1 MSLLKPFRSVVPVA
15 NNDTATYYV
24 SMQPVTCGPTSA
36 KFVSANLTFQPSTQT
51 LSVNKSPVVYSN
63 TRSVFNLTTSS
74 TPPSS
79 PKIGDLW
86 YDTSTDIQFEYVN
99 DGTNLQWVDIT
110 SPLIPGEVKYV
121 YQAVTANQNT
131 NIVYALADSVNNYS
145 NIVTFSVKTINL
157 TDGTVVYWK
166 DLGTAN
172 NNPTS
177 LQNRFLS
184 SNTGNVTILN
194 NSSEITRIA
203 IADQAVYSASNT
215 YLQLGF
221 YACASFNRLLSTT
234 DIVPVVDNS
243 SYAPG
248 FLTANLQ
255 YIVVGGGG
263 GGGYQGGG
271 GGGGVAVGN
280 VIVSNTTFGSSL
292 NVIVGGGGAGVVDNV
307 LGPGQNGSNSTIG
320 GIYLTLENGT
330 LAPTTTVTAIG
341 GGGGHLAGGSG
352 GGTPG
357 TAPPL
362 SPGTQPSQN
371 PGILYV
377 TNYGNP
383 GGANP
388 TKGGGGGGG
397 ANTSAPLGSGQG
409 QNGGSGYRWQ
419 FTANT
424 YAGGGGGGAPTFQG
438 FVGTGGV
445 GGGGAGTT
453 AFNPP
458 SGNPG
463 VANTGGGGGGAGQC
477 NCGRPINSGTGGAGG
492 PGTVIFAYQANGT
505 YYTGGTIRRS
515 PALSPG
521 YTIHTFT
528 SPGLLTYNGFTTLS
542 PVPVSFL
549 VVGGGGAGGTG
560 SVGNGAGGGGGGGG
574 IVCGTLI
581 IDPGITYS
589 ISVGTGGWQ
598 GTVTSPQPNAV
609 GRSGNNST
617 ITGTGTIITA
627 LGGGGGST
635 QGTDGPIA
643 GGSGGGGRGFLTAG
657 TPNPGMAAA
666 QPAQSQT
673 LPAGSTS
680 TNRGFSGGTG
690 FGPRAGGGGGGAG
703 GTGFAANPA
712 GLAPGGPGGIGYTWP
727 LNATIY
733 GGGGGGGSDN
743 AAGTGGPGGGG
754 AGTFVP
760 GPGTATAGTNGLG
773 GGGGG
778 SGQVPLTAAF
788 GGAGGHGVVILA
800 VPNVASPSFIGTGA
814 TVSNPPAA
822 PGQTVFTYAAPT
834 PGSTPGTFTFSL

>member
-1 MSLLKPFRSVVPVA
+1 MSLLKPFRSVIPVA
-15 NNDTATYYV
+15 NNDTSIYYV
-24 SMQPVTCGPTSA
+24 SMQPVACGPTGA

-51 LSVNKSPVVYSN
+51 LTVNKSPVVYGN
-63 TRSVFNLTTSS
+63 TKSVFNLSTQS
-74 TPPSS
+74 TPPAN
-79 PKIGDLW
+79 PKVGDLW
-86 YDTSTDIQFEYVN
+86 YDTSTDIQFEYIN
-99 DGTNLQWVDIT
+99 DGVNLYWVDVT

-131 NIVYALADSVNNYS
+131 NIIYALADSVNNYS
-145 NIVTFSVKTINL
+145 NIITFSVKTINL
-157 TDGTVVYWK
+157 TDGTIIYWK

-177 LQNRFLS
+177 LKNRFLS
-184 SNTGNVTILN
+184 ANSGNVIILN
-194 NSSEITRIA
+194 NSSEITRTSIS
-203 IADQAVYSASNT
+203 DCAVYRTSNT

-234 DIVPVVDNS
+234 DAVSVIDNS
-243 SYAPG
+243 NYAEG
-248 FLTANLQ
+248 FLTSNLQ
-255 YIVVGGGG
+255 YIIVGGGG

-280 VIVSNTTFGSSL
+280 VTVSNTTFDSFL
-292 NVIVGGGGAGVVDNV
+292 TVITGGGGAGVVDNV
-307 LGPGQNGSNSTIG
+307 LGPGQNGSNSTVS
-320 GIYLTLENGT
+320 GIFSNTIVAL
-330 LAPTTTVTAIG
+330 G

-362 SPGTQPSQN
+362 SPATQPSQN

-377 TNYGNP
+377 ANYGNP

-409 QNGGSGYRWQ
+409 QNGGSGYRW
-419 FTANT
+419 FYSANT

-438 FVGTGGV
+438 VVGTGGI

-453 AFNPP
+453 AFNSP
-458 SGNPG
+458 SNPG
-463 VANTGGGGGGAGQC
+463 TAGTGGGGGGAGQC

-492 PGTVIFAYQANGT
+492 SGVIQFAYLANGT
-505 YYTGGTIRRS
+505 YYSGGTVSRS
-515 PALSPG
+515 PGLLPG

-528 SPGLLTYNGFTTLS
+528 SPGLLTYNGFSSLS
-542 PVPVSFL
+542 PVTVSYL
-549 VVGGGGAGGTG
+549 LVGGGGSGGTG
-560 SVGNGAGGGGGGGG
+560 SAGNGASGGGGGGGV
-574 IVCGTLI
+574 VCGTLV
-581 IDPGITYS
+581 IDPAITYS
-589 ISVGTGGWQ
+589 ISVGTGGWPRNCDA
-598 GTVTSPQPNAV
+598 S

-627 LGGGGGST
+627 LGGGGASSQAITGPST
-635 QGTDGPIA
+635 
-643 GGSGGGGRGFLTAG
+643 GGSGGGGQGFGTAG
-657 TPNPGMAAA
+657 TPWVGRPAA

-680 TNRGFSGGTG
+680 TNRGFGGGTG

-703 GTGFAANPA
+703 AIGGNSPSGGTTGGGTGGA
-712 GLAPGGPGGIGYTWP
+712 GYLWP
-727 LNATIY
+727 LTGATY
-733 GGGGGGGSDN
+733 AGGGGGGSDN
-743 AAGTGGPGGGG
+743 PAGAGGSGGGG
-754 AGTFVP
+754 AGTNTPAVSAT
-760 GPGTATAGTNGLG
+760 PGTNNFG

-778 SGQVPLTAAF
+778 GMQAPGATTF

-800 VPNVASPSFIGTGA
+800 VPNAAAPSFLNTGA
-814 TVSNPPAA
+814 TVSTPGSA
-822 PGQTVFTYAAPT
+822 PGQTVFTYTASAT
-834 PGSTPGTFTFSL
+834 GNTAGSFTFRL